1 MNANDSTLPAEF
13 EEGPWIDAQQLMEWI
28 NIKTGTLKSWRRR
41 GIVWY
46 SNLGGK
52 ILYNK
57 PWILD
62 QLRKGW
68 TCGKRPK

>member
-57 PWILD
+57 PWKCVPAYYM
-62 QLRKGW
+62 QAAEGN
-68 TCGKRPK
+68 G